1 MTRPINSTLVRT
13 LQNLERLLVDHDRRL
28 ADLDC
33 EDPEAAEVILFA
45 IEATANALRKA
56 REAKRD
62 ELHAA
67 GFGVDRD

>member
-1 MTRPINSTLVRT
+1 MSRPLNSTLIRT
-13 LQNLERLLVDHDRRL
+13 LHNLERLLVDHDRRL

-45 IEATANALRKA
+45 IEATASALRRT
-56 REAKRD
+56 REAKRT

-67 GFGVDRD
+67 GFGADRD